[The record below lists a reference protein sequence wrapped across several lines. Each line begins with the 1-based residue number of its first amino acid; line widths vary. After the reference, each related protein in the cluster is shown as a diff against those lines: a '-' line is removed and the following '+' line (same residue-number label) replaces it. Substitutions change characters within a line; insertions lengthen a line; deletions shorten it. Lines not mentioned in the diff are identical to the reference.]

1 MDTSALEKYAPSARA
16 ALMEGVRTRM
26 WRLGLSPENLAPA
39 DADSVGGR
47 LLSAAEKEQRH
58 RLLERVEALGEGDYS
73 AGYESFVERA
83 ASTWFNRLAAL
94 RYMEVHDFLPSHTRV
109 LSAPDGSFAPQCL
122 KEADS
127 LGLPGLP
134 PERAFALMA
143 AHDDEAL
150 LRAVIVAQCEQLAEA
165 LPQVFG
171 GAADDEPVLPDG
183 LLRAEGPVA
192 GMVVD
197 LPDELWADVEVLG
210 WLYQFYIA
218 ERKDEVFVGFKK
230 GKKAGPAELGPATQ
244 LFTPDWIVDYMV
256 QNSLGRLW
264 MLNNPGS
271 PLVEK
276 MPYYLAPEG
285 DPGEFLKVSSP
296 EEITVCDPACGSG
309 HILVAAFRLLAEM
322 YLERGYRPSDVPG
335 LILTKN
341 LAGLEVDPRAAQ
353 YAELQLAMVAREYDR
368 RFLTRGVRP
377 DVRVL
382 RPVEFGEGELP
393 AGCALEK
400 NKALLDALAHL
411 DQCGSLLAPTET
423 DLADLRGALDACPN
437 DLAGVHTREKLEEAL
452 ASCEA
457 LARRFDCVIA
467 NPPYMGSSNFDKWTS
482 AWVKRNYP
490 DVKSD
495 LFSAFIVRNMDFAKP
510 HSEVGM
516 MTPFVWMFIGSYEK
530 LRNKLIDEKT
540 LTSLIQLEYS
550 GFAGATVP
558 ICTFTFHNG
567 ILDGVRGGYVRLSD
581 FVGSDVQGPK
591 ALEAI
596 QNPACGWFYRA
607 DAATFKDIPGT
618 PIAYWASEAMRRAFR
633 EGEPLG
639 NRANPHI
646 GIQTGDNERFM
657 RLWWEVDA
665 GSAAL
670 FEWSDSKKW
679 YPCNKGGSFR
689 RWYGN
694 QDYLVDWEN
703 DGERIVRNAPVEH
716 RKVMSLPENKQ
727 FQETVCWSML
737 SSSIPSFRFFPS
749 MFLYD
754 HASSAL
760 FGTHNDLISYLAF
773 SNSSI
778 VKEILSLLSPTL
790 NFEVGKISLLPLIKF
805 SEWPNNIIS
814 ISNLLLNTSKKDFI
828 NGELSWFF
836 KKNPLV

>member
-1 MDTSALEKYAPSARA
+1 MDTSALEKYAPSART

-58 RLLERVEALGEGDYS
+58 KLLERVEALGDGDYS
-73 AGYESFVERA
+73 AGYEPFVERA

-150 LRAVIVAQCEQLAEA
+150 LRAAIVAQCEQLAEA

-171 GAADDEPVLPDG
+171 GAAEDEPVLPDG

-218 ERKDEVFVGFKK
+218 ERKDEVFAGFKK

-264 MLNNPGS
+264 MLSNPDS

-276 MPYYLAPEG
+276 MPYYIAPEG

-353 YAELQLAMVAREYDR
+353 YAESQLVLVAREYDR

-382 RPVEFGEGELP
+382 RPVEVGEGELP

-411 DQCGSLLAPTET
+411 DQCGSLLAPTEA

-482 AWVKRNYP
+482 DWVKKNYP
-490 DVKSD
+490 DAKSD
-495 LFSAFIVRNMDFAKP
+495 LCTCFIERGLGSVGRNGLVAMVTA
-510 HSEVGM
+510 SS
-516 MTPFVWMFIGSYEK
+516 WMFISSFEG
-530 LRNKLIDEKT
+530 LRKSML
-540 LTSLIQLEYS
+540 
-550 GFAGATVP
+550 AGANIASMIQQSTHGFPYVTVP
-558 ICTFTFHNG
+558 TTMFVLEKGTSNKKGAYI
-567 ILDGVRGGYVRLSD
+567 RLED
-581 FVGSDVQGPK
+581 FDRPQWQQPR

-633 EGEPLG
+633 EGGPCSDVCSQKT
-639 NRANPHI
+639 RI
-646 GIQTGDNERFM
+646 STGDNDRFM
-657 RLWWEVDA
+657 RFW
-665 GSAAL
+665 
-670 FEWSDSKKW
+670 FEIDPGKIESTTPSWV
-679 YPCNKGGSFR
+679 PCAKGGDFR
-689 RWYGN
+689 KWYGN
-694 QDYLVDWEN
+694 VLLVLNWASN
-703 DGERIVRNAPVEH
+703 GEQLKSFPRA
-716 RKVMSLPENKQ
+716 SLGDEAFFFKPGI
-727 FQETVCWSML
+727 TWTAL
-737 SSSIPSFRFFPS
+737 SSGYPSFRILS
-749 MFLYD
+749 SGTICD
-754 HASSAL
+754 HKGPL
-760 FGTHNDLISYLAF
+760 LVCVNDLIKIELLGF
-773 SNSSI
+773 FNSSI
-778 VKEILSLLSPTL
+778 SRLILEITSPTIG
-790 NFEVGKISLLPLIKF
+790 FEWGGIAKLPHIAASQVELTLIDDLVNKNICIS
-805 SEWPNNIIS
+805 EDDW
-814 ISNLLLNTSKKDFI
+814 NTSETSMHFSRHQLMG
-828 NGELSWFF
+828 GE
-836 KKNPLV
+836 

>member
-1 MDTSALEKYAPSARA
+1 MDTSALEKYAASART
-16 ALMEGVRTRM
+16 ALRQGVQNRLYL
-26 WRLGLSPENLAPA
+26 LGLTPQNLAPA
-39 DADSVGGR
+39 DADAVGGR
-47 LLSAAEKEQRH
+47 LFSAAEKDQRQKVMK
-58 RLLERVEALGEGDYS
+58 RVEALGNGDYR
-73 AGYESFVERA
+73 AGYDVFVERA

-109 LSAPDGSFAPQCL
+109 LSAPDGTFAPQCL
-122 KEADS
+122 READS
-127 LGLPGLP
+127 LGLPGLA
-134 PERAFALMA
+134 PERALALMD

-183 LLRAEGPVA
+183 LLRADGPVA
-192 GMVVD
+192 GMVLD

-218 ERKDEVFVGFKK
+218 ERKDEVFAGFKK

-271 PLVEK
+271 LLVEK
-276 MPYYLAPEG
+276 MPYYIAPEG
-285 DPGEFLKVSSP
+285 DPGDFLKVSSP

-309 HILVAAFRLLAEM
+309 HILVAAFRLLAQM
-322 YLERGYRPSDVPG
+322 YLERGYRPSDVPE

-341 LAGLEVDPRAAQ
+341 LAGLEMDPRAAQ
-353 YAELQLAMVAREYDR
+353 FAELQLAMVAREYDR

-382 RPVEFGEGELP
+382 RPVEFEDGGLP
-393 AGCALEK
+393 VGCALEK
-400 NKALLDALAHL
+400 NKALLDALSHL
-411 DQCGSLLAPTET
+411 DQCGSLLAPTEG
-423 DLADLRGALDACPN
+423 DLADLREALAACPE
-437 DLAGVHTREKLEEAL
+437 DLAGVHARGKLGEAL

-482 AWVKRNYP
+482 DWVKKNYP

-510 HSEVGM
+510 HGEVGM

-530 LRNKLIDEKT
+530 LRNKLIDEKA

-567 ILDGVRGGYVRLSD
+567 ILDGARGGYVRLSD

-596 QNPACGWFYRA
+596 QNPACGWFYRT
-607 DAATFKDIPGT
+607 DASTFKDIPGT
-618 PIAYWASEAMRRAFR
+618 PIAYWASEAMRRAFN
-633 EGEPLG
+633 LG
-639 NRANPHI
+639 SVAQRIPVKK
-646 GIQTGDNERFM
+646 GLDTGDNDKYL
-657 RLWWEVDA
+657 RLWYEVPYSSI
-665 GSAAL
+665 GRQY
-670 FEWSDSKKW
+670 DSSHSFSLDNKKW
-679 YPCNKGGSFR
+679 APHDKGGDFR

-694 QDYLVDWEN
+694 NDWVINWEN
-703 DGERIVRNAPVEH
+703 EGE
-716 RKVMSLPENKQ
+716 SLRSSKANLRSPQHYFHKSI
-727 FQETVCWSML
+727 TWSSL
-737 SSSIPSFRFFPS
+737 TSGHPAFRYSDQGAIFNTAGSAMFPGES
-749 MFLYD
+749 ELFL
-754 HASSAL
+754 L
-760 FGTHNDLISYLAF
+760 LAYM
-773 SNSSI
+773 NSS
-778 VKEILSLLSPTL
+778 VVDSSLELLSPTL
-790 NFEVGKISLLPLIKF
+790 NFSAGPVGSVPDISTHAR
-805 SEWPNNIIS
+805 ETDAR
-814 ISNLLLNTSKKDFI
+814 NLACESTQLSRKDDSGLETSWDF
-828 NGELSWFF
+828 
-836 KKNPLV
+836 KRHPLV